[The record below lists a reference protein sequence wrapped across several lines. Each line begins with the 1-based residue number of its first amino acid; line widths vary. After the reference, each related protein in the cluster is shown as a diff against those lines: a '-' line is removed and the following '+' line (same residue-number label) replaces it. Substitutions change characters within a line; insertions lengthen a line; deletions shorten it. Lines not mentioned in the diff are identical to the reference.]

1 MADLKVKVG
10 VDRSGFT
17 TGLASMEN
25 SVKGFGTKVGGI
37 LAGAF
42 AFDKII
48 QGFSNAID
56 KGDQLQDLAN
66 RFGVAASSLQEIGNA
81 ASTAGAGLE
90 DVASAM
96 NKLAKNAGAA
106 IGGNTQMAEA
116 FEKIGLSVEQL
127 NGMSPQDL
135 FFALSK
141 AVASG
146 ALGMQDFTIAQ
157 ELAGKGAGVLMET
170 LRMGPEVIAANGQA
184 MGLWTDETIARL
196 SEASDAIKT
205 FQNTMT
211 IAFGGIA
218 QIAVPLIKTFQDIVQ
233 LATMLGS
240 AGVSALSGDFAG
252 AAAIAK
258 EATMIK
264 SRRDAEEAKAARL
277 KTGRVFDTEGSVGS
291 ASDKAFAESE
301 KAAAKHE
308 LRLIDAQV
316 KSKEQAEKMKA
327 DIEEKYRQR
336 SLDREIEME
345 KKKNEQ
351 KIRLQDMLAREQ
363 GPQAEVALLES
374 RAKDAAKAF
383 AAMPSTDSATALAQA
398 RGELRDALIQ
408 TFKGSSMG
416 DIIGYA
422 ESQAQQMLV
431 DKGLAADLSG
441 FAQPTEAPKP
451 SDTNLSRDFFQ
462 SLKTS
467 TEAQLK
473 QDTIQPTQKAQ
484 PTDPSMPADFFDFL
498 KTSTEAQLK
507 QDTIQPTQK
516 VQPIDPSMP
525 ADFFD
530 SLKASTE
537 AQLKQDGM
545 QPNLPDL
552 SQNMNQFR
560 PLEKVPDIASELIV
574 ASKTLAQILEE
585 IRKGDG
591 SVFR

>member
-10 VDRSGFT
+10 VDKSGFT

-81 ASTAGAGLE
+81 ASTSGAGLE

-106 IGGNTQMAEA
+106 IGGNEQMAEA
-116 FEKIGLSVEQL
+116 FNKIGLSVEQL
-127 NGMSPQDL
+127 HGMTPQDL
-135 FFALSK
+135 FMALSK

-146 ALGMQDFTIAQ
+146 TLGMQDFTIAE
-157 ELAGKGAGVLMET
+157 ELAGRGAAVLMET
-170 LRMGPEVIAANGQA
+170 LRMGPEVISANGQA
-184 MGLWTDETIARL
+184 MGVWTDETIAKL
-196 SEASDAIKT
+196 SEASDAIKA

-218 QIAVPLIKTFQDIVQ
+218 QIAVPLIKTFQDIAQ
-233 LATMLGS
+233 LAGLLGS
-240 AGVSALSGDFAG
+240 AGVSALAGDFAG

-264 SRRDAEEAKAARL
+264 SRRDAEEAAATRQRA
-277 KTGRVFDTEGSVGS
+277 GRIFGADDSTASA
-291 ASDKAFAESE
+291 ASDKYKKELDEKDSKYVKHRVRMINAEV
-301 KAAAKHE
+301 
-308 LRLIDAQV
+308 QG
-316 KSKEQAEKMKA
+316 KEEAEKMKQ

-351 KIRLQDMLAREQ
+351 KLRLQDLLATEG
-363 GPQAEVALLES
+363 GPVAEMALLES
-374 RAKDAAKAF
+374 RAQEAAKAF
-383 AAMPSTDSATALAQA
+383 KDTPSTETATNLAEA
-398 RGELRDALIQ
+398 RGALKDALVQQIKDQ
-408 TFKGSSMG
+408 PGVAPKGF
-416 DIIGYA
+416 A
-422 ESQAQQMLV
+422 ESEAQRKLTA
-431 DKGLAADLSG
+431 KGLGADLSG
-441 FAQPTEAPKP
+441 FAQKSE
-451 SDTNLSRDFFQ
+451 
-462 SLKTS
+462 
-467 TEAQLK
+467 
-473 QDTIQPTQKAQ
+473 
-484 PTDPSMPADFFDFL
+484 
-498 KTSTEAQLK
+498 
-507 QDTIQPTQK
+507 
-516 VQPIDPSMP
+516 
-525 ADFFD
+525 
-530 SLKASTE
+530 
-537 AQLKQDGM
+537 
-545 QPNLPDL
+545 
-552 SQNMNQFR
+552 QFR
-560 PLEKVPDIASELIV
+560 PLEKLPDMAIQLV
-574 ASKTLAQILEE
+574 AATKTLDQILEE